1 MLRPLCFV
9 ANPFF
14 EESPSSVLMR
24 IALHN
29 GYSSILSM
37 SEDLQITERTM
48 GEWILNDGMM
58 CAMFCKAAPK
68 LQEALKECFYFQ
80 SQKPLGRSDDVIV
93 QGMRVPWMML
103 RRPQVFCPM
112 CLEEGYTR
120 YIQDI
125 ADFKYCPY
133 HAAEYLRSCT
143 ACQRPYKWRNSI
155 DSLCRC
161 GHDFRKSPVTLG
173 DNSSAIQL
181 LQLFRTQNQETFNR
195 TIAALKCLK
204 PRNLET
210 MRNSDFMAPALQIG
224 FKNEET
230 LKYILTGDLE
240 TYKQLHPIAIFYPW
254 LTSEN
259 EWIQV
264 TSSELYSQLRWE
276 KRLCTTDCCCKQLG
290 LTSSFFHKNLSMSD
304 TVLSE
309 AVTGGKL
316 KKTHSGVLNYYS
328 SPNMCD
334 FVDGQLEK
342 IKIKAKNKNS
352 YRARFHYLS
361 DVVNILHIPNN
372 PLKALIKIGLLGQ
385 TKKLNK
391 RVTLISKKQTKTFN
405 STYIS
410 SATLAMELSLVARQF
425 TMKKIIESLNI
436 QSIDISTLTRNKTNI
451 YPRALL
457 TPEIKNQI
465 IILTNSIT
473 RQKTKKTIKLSAQNI
488 AKQLK
493 VKISSASCMIKNP
506 QHFVKNIAHILPLPD
521 DDQPTALLKEFKKWR
536 DSHYTIPEITQQL
549 NITNR
554 EFNARFFRKTPACL
568 ENVLQETFYDKATLK
583 KICINAE
590 RYVNK
595 RNAGSLGNFSES
607 QITRLVKAGFI
618 RKLRCTNH
626 ALSSCIL
633 LYYTSDILACKHGLR
648 DARNILL

>member
-24 IALHN
+24 TALHN
-29 GYSSILSM
+29 GYSSILNM
-37 SEDLQITERTM
+37 SADLQITERTM
-48 GEWILNDGMM
+48 GEWILNDGMI
-58 CAMFCKAAPK
+58 CATFCKAAPNLQQK
-68 LQEALKECFYFQ
+68 LKKCFYFQ

-93 QGMRVPWMML
+93 QGLRVPWMML

-133 HAAEYLRSCT
+133 HSAEYLRNCP

-161 GHDFRKSPVTLG
+161 GYDFRKSPVTLG

-181 LQLFRTQNQETFNR
+181 LQLFRTLNQEAFNR

-204 PRNLET
+204 PRNLDT

-230 LKYILTGDLE
+230 LNHILTVDLE
-240 TYKQLHPIAIFYPW
+240 TYKQLHPIAIFHPW

-259 EWIQV
+259 EWIQA
-264 TSSELYSQLRWE
+264 TSGELYSQLRWE
-276 KRLCTTDCCCKQLG
+276 KRLCATDCCCRQLG

-334 FVDGQLEK
+334 FVDSQLEK
-342 IKIKAKNKNS
+342 IKIKAKNKNN
-352 YRARFHYLS
+352 YRARFHHLS

-391 RVTLISKKQTKTFN
+391 RVTLISKKQTKIFN
-405 STYIS
+405 SIYIS
-410 SATLAMELSLVARQF
+410 SAALAIELSLVARQF
-425 TMKKIIESLNI
+425 TMKKIIKSLNI
-436 QSIDISTLTRNKTNI
+436 QPIDISTLTRNKTNI
-451 YPRALL
+451 YPRELL

-473 RQKTKKTIKLSAQNI
+473 RKKTEKTIRLRVYSI

-493 VKISSASCMIKNP
+493 VKVSTASCMIKKP
-506 QHFVKNIAHILPLPD
+506 QNFVKNIAHIQHLPD
-521 DDQPTALLKEFKKWR
+521 DDQPTALLIEFKKWR
-536 DSHYTIPEITQQL
+536 NSHYTIPEITQKL
-549 NITNR
+549 HITPR
-554 EFNARFFRKTPACL
+554 EFKVRFFRKNPACL
-568 ENVLQETFYDKATLK
+568 ENILQESFYDKTTLN
-583 KICINAE
+583 KIRVNAE
-590 RYVNK
+590 KHVSIL
-595 RNAGSLGNFSES
+595 NACRLGNFSES
-607 QITRLVKAGFI
+607 QITRMVKGGLI

-626 ALSSCIL
+626 TLSSCIL
-633 LYYTSDILACKHGLR
+633 LYYTSDILACKNGLR
-648 DARNILL
+648 NARNILL